1 MLCLHLCCNCSLQI
15 HDLEELSSGDRLKD
29 EHWEVMAVLRDWRG
43 DIKVLHYYQEVQLL
57 AGGRV
62 QRKLLVGPRLYR

>member
-1 MLCLHLCCNCSLQI
+1 M
-15 HDLEELSSGDRLKD
+15 
-29 EHWEVMAVLRDWRG
+29 MAVLRDWGG